1 LEKSEAFPMPTEAR
15 IPDFVLPSFA
25 DPYSGR
31 IVLLADDLTG
41 ACDGGAA
48 FLRTGRSVRVWFGTS
63 VEFSTPE
70 SVQAFNTS
78 SRALSGRR
86 AAHAVSLACAALG
99 GDPNALFFKKVDS
112 AARGPLAAELLAAHR
127 ALGSRAIVFAP
138 AFPAAGRTVR
148 DGTLEIEDSAGQ
160 RSQVRLDRLF
170 PLMVRGS
177 IFHVSH
183 ARELAPALDA
193 GKTLLICDSATQ
205 MDLDALARA
214 AKDVPGLLYA
224 GSAGLAQALA
234 GLIPARPMTALVPPA
249 ARTLLIVG
257 TSHPVTKLQLKELDS
272 TERDG
277 IRVLSLRFAFNAT
290 ARIRS
295 AFRSYAPQA
304 LILTGGETA
313 QLAVRALGA
322 HSFILLGELAPGIP
336 WGTVQ
341 GGDAHG
347 CTVVTKSGGF
357 GSPTAFN
364 EILAALRGRA

>member
-1 LEKSEAFPMPTEAR
+1 MPTEAR

-25 DPYSGR
+25 DPQSGR
-31 IVLLADDLTG
+31 IVLLADNLTG
-41 ACDGGAA
+41 ACDAGAA
-48 FLRTGRSVRVWFGTS
+48 FLRSGRSVRVWFGTS
-63 VEFSTPE
+63 VQFSTPE
-70 SVQAFNTS
+70 SVQAFNTD
-78 SRALSGRR
+78 SRALSARR
-86 AAHAVSLACAALG
+86 AAHAVSLACSALG
-99 GDPNALFFKKVDS
+99 GDPNSLFFKKVDS
-112 AARGPLAAELLAAHR
+112 AARGSVAAELLAAHSALSTR
-127 ALGSRAIVFAP
+127 AVLFAP

-148 DGTLEIEDSAGQ
+148 DGTLEIEDAAGQ
-160 RSQVRLDRLF
+160 HARIRLERLF
-170 PLMVRGS
+170 PLLVRGR

-214 AKDVPGLLYA
+214 ANELPGLLYA
-224 GSAGLAQALA
+224 GSAGLAQALSS
-234 GLIPARPMTALVPPA
+234 LVPARPMTAFVPPA
-249 ARTLLIVG
+249 ERTLLVAG
-257 TSHPVTKLQLKELDS
+257 TSHPVTKLQLDELNS
-272 TERDG
+272 TEPG
-277 IRVLSLRFAFNAT
+277 GVRVLRLHVAFGAE

-313 QLAVRALGA
+313 QLAVRALAA

>member
-1 LEKSEAFPMPTEAR
+1 MPTEAR
-15 IPDFVLPSFA
+15 TPDFVPPSFA

-78 SRALSGRR
+78 SRTLSARR
-86 AAHAVSLACAALG
+86 AAQAVSLACTALG
-99 GDPNALFFKKVDS
+99 SDPNSLFFKKVDS
-112 AARGPLAAELLAAHR
+112 AGRGPLAAELLAAHR
-127 ALGSRAIVFAP
+127 TLGTRAVVFAP
-138 AFPAAGRTVR
+138 GFPAAGRTVR
-148 DGTLEIEDSAGQ
+148 DGTLEVEDAAGQ
-160 RSQVRLDRLF
+160 HSQVRLERLF
-170 PLMVRGS
+170 PFTVRGR
-177 IFHVSH
+177 IFHVAH

-193 GKTLLICDSATQ
+193 GKTLLVCDSATQ
-205 MDLDALARA
+205 ADLNDLARA
-214 AKDVPGLLYA
+214 AKDLPGLLYA

-234 GLIPARPMTALVPPA
+234 SLAPARPMAALVPPA
-249 ARTLLIVG
+249 ARTLLIAG
-257 TSHPVTKLQLKELDS
+257 TSHPVTKLQLEELDS
-272 TERDG
+272 ADQEG
-277 IRVLSLRFAFNAT
+277 VSVLRLHVAFGAA

-295 AFRSYAPQA
+295 TFRSYAPQA

-313 QLAVRALGA
+313 QLAVRALAA
-322 HSFILLGELAPGIP
+322 HSFILQGEFAPGIP

-347 CTVVTKSGGF
+347 CIVVTKSGGF

-364 EILAALRGRA
+364 EILVALRGRA

>member
-1 LEKSEAFPMPTEAR
+1 MPTEAR
-15 IPDFVLPSFA
+15 TPDFAPPSFA

-41 ACDGGAA
+41 ACDAGAA
-48 FLRTGRSVRVWFGTS
+48 FLRTGRTVRIWFGTS

-78 SRALSGRR
+78 SRALSARH
-86 AAHAVSLACAALG
+86 AARAVSQACAALA

-112 AARGPLAAELLAAHR
+112 AARGPLAAELLAAQR
-127 ALGSRAIVFAP
+127 ALESRAILFAP

-148 DGTLEIEDSAGQ
+148 DGTLEIEDATGQ
-160 RSQVRLDRLF
+160 HSQIRLEGLF
-170 PLMVRGS
+170 PLTARGRV
-177 IFHVSH
+177 FHVAH
-183 ARELAPALDA
+183 ARELVPALDA
-193 GKTLLICDSATQ
+193 GETLLICDSATQ

-214 AKDVPGLLYA
+214 ANGIPGLLYA

-234 GLIPARPMTALVPPA
+234 SLVPARPMAAFVPPA
-249 ARTLLIVG
+249 TRTLLIAG
-257 TSHPVTKLQLKELDS
+257 TSHPVTKLQLEELDS
-272 TERDG
+272 AGQEG
-277 IRVLSLRFAFNAT
+277 VRVLRLRLAFGAA

-313 QLAVRALGA
+313 ELAVRALGA
-322 HSFILLGELAPGIP
+322 HSFILLGELATGIP

-357 GSPTAFN
+357 GSPAAFN
-364 EILAALRGRA
+364 EILAALKGHG

>member
-1 LEKSEAFPMPTEAR
+1 MSTEAR
-15 IPDFVLPSFA
+15 IPDFIPPSFA
-25 DPYSGR
+25 DPHSGR

-41 ACDGGAA
+41 ACDAAAA
-48 FLRTGRSVRVWFGTS
+48 FLRTGRTVRVWFGTS

-70 SVQAFNTS
+70 SVQAFNTN
-78 SRALSGRR
+78 SRALSARR
-86 AAHAVSLACAALG
+86 AAQAVSLACTALA
-99 GDPNALFFKKVDS
+99 GDSNSLFFKKVDS
-112 AARGPLAAELLAAHR
+112 AARGPVAAELLAAHR
-127 ALGSRAIVFAP
+127 TLGTRAILFAP

-148 DGTLEIEDSAGQ
+148 DGTLEIEDAAGQ
-160 RSQVRLDRLF
+160 SSQVRLDRLF
-170 PLMVRGS
+170 PFTARGR
-177 IFHVSH
+177 IFHVAH
-183 ARELAPALDA
+183 ARELVPALDA
-193 GKTLLICDSATQ
+193 GKTLLVCDSASQ
-205 MDLDALARA
+205 ADLDALARA
-214 AKDVPGLLYA
+214 ANDQPGLLYA

-234 GLIPARPMTALVPPA
+234 SLAPARPMAALVPPG
-249 ARTLLIVG
+249 ARTLLIAG
-257 TSHPVTKLQLKELDS
+257 TSHPVTKLQLVELDS
-272 TERDG
+272 ADHDG
-277 IRVLSLRFAFNAT
+277 VRVLRLRTAFGAT
-290 ARIRS
+290 GRIRS

-322 HSFILLGELAPGIP
+322 HSFILLGEFAPGIP

>member
-1 LEKSEAFPMPTEAR
+1 MPTEAR
-15 IPDFVLPSFA
+15 IPDFVPPSFA

-41 ACDGGAA
+41 ACDAGAA
-48 FLRTGRSVRVWFGTS
+48 FLRTGRTVRIWFGAG

-70 SVQAFNTS
+70 SVQAFNTN
-78 SRALSGRR
+78 SRALSTRR
-86 AAHAVSLACAALG
+86 AAQAVSLACTALG
-99 GDPNALFFKKVDS
+99 GDPNSLFFKKVDS

-127 ALGSRAIVFAP
+127 TLATRAILFAP

-148 DGTLEIEDSAGQ
+148 DGTLEVEDAAGQ
-160 RSQVRLDRLF
+160 RSQVRLERLF
-170 PLMVRGS
+170 PLTVRGR
-177 IFHVSH
+177 IFHVAH
-183 ARELAPALDA
+183 ARELAPAIDA
-193 GKTLLICDSATQ
+193 GKSLLVCDSANQ
-205 MDLDALARA
+205 ADLDALARA
-214 AKDVPGLLYA
+214 AKDIPGLLYA

-234 GLIPARPMTALVPPA
+234 SLAPARPMASLVPPTT
-249 ARTLLIVG
+249 RTLLIAG
-257 TSHPVTKLQLKELDS
+257 TSHPVTKLQLEQLDS
-272 TERDG
+272 ADQDG
-277 IRVLSLRFAFNAT
+277 VRVLRLRLAFGAS

-295 AFRSYAPQA
+295 AFRAYAPQA

-322 HSFILLGELAPGIP
+322 HSFILQGEFAPGIP

-357 GSPTAFN
+357 GSPTAFV